1 MSSDV
6 LEPETSADIPQGQPA
21 PFQLPESS
29 RSNDDLSLNSLLGQ
43 APDPM
48 LDPLTSSSDELTRLI
63 SSAKPDPLLASESV
77 ADAVPEAS
85 EGDPVAIDHSE
96 GFSPD
101 PGPIDV
107 SDDSTINALDLI
119 QTDTSPTIPPASDDE
134 ETEDEDDEESAPRTS
149 LLVILLASYAS
160 AVTIGLVWVLL
171 SGRKVQESPSLA
183 DDSAVSSPRDPGVR
197 ADRSRTLS
205 GPVAIPETHRVT
217 LGKTIRVGD
226 LEITP
231 LALTEGPVELERTLT
246 ERVLKKEGDH
256 ALTLAIRFRNVSQ
269 SSLFAPLDEA
279 FIRQRL
285 RTEPESFVESMSGV
299 PIIANYPLAV
309 ESEWSIVGQVF
320 RELRPQE
327 TFESL
332 IVSEADVLTKVEPE
346 MIWRIRLRTG
356 IERLG
361 DVGVVMNA
369 TEIKAGK

>member
-1 MSSDV
+1 M
-6 LEPETSADIPQGQPA
+6 
-21 PFQLPESS
+21 
-29 RSNDDLSLNSLLGQ
+29 
-43 APDPM
+43 
-48 LDPLTSSSDELTRLI
+48 
-63 SSAKPDPLLASESV
+63 
-77 ADAVPEAS
+77 
-85 EGDPVAIDHSE
+85 
-96 GFSPD
+96 
-101 PGPIDV
+101 
-107 SDDSTINALDLI
+107 
-119 QTDTSPTIPPASDDE
+119 
-134 ETEDEDDEESAPRTS
+134 
-149 LLVILLASYAS
+149 
-160 AVTIGLVWVLL
+160 
-171 SGRKVQESPSLA
+171 
-183 DDSAVSSPRDPGVR
+183 
-197 ADRSRTLS
+197 
-205 GPVAIPETHRVT
+205 
-217 LGKTIRVGD
+217 
-226 LEITP
+226 
-231 LALTEGPVELERTLT
+231 
-246 ERVLKKEGDH
+246 
-256 ALTLAIRFRNVSQ
+256 TLAIRFRNVSQ